1 MAKRRTAVLQT
12 IAARSGCAARLNRG
26 QQLEVINT
34 HGTQIVDFWAFN
46 ARSCRE
52 FMSMEHTRPIVGK
65 LTPVP
70 GDPLLTNRRNVI
82 LTVTRDTSPGVHD
95 TTIAACCPV
104 RYRQLGVTGYHASC
118 QENLLNALKSMR
130 RQITDVPSPFNLF
143 QNSQYHPK
151 RGLEFKPSV
160 CKPGD
165 LISFVAE
172 MDCVVVFS
180 ACPQDLLGVNS
191 NPTEAHYRIQ

>member
-1 MAKRRTAVLQT
+1 M
-12 IAARSGCAARLNRG
+12 
-26 QQLEVINT
+26 
-34 HGTQIVDFWAFN
+34 
-46 ARSCRE
+46 
-52 FMSMEHTRPIVGK
+52 
-65 LTPVP
+65 
-70 GDPLLTNRRNVI
+70 
-82 LTVTRDTSPGVHD
+82 
-95 TTIAACCPV
+95 
-104 RYRQLGVTGYHASC
+104 
-118 QENLLNALKSMR
+118 NALKSMR

-151 RGLEFKPSV
+151 RGLEFNPSV
-160 CKPGD
+160 CKPGE